1 MSLPWVMIKSNPAPS
16 TYCRQ
21 GWLDSTCCK
30 RGYRWSLTGWHFFPA
45 KLSGV
50 GLWSV
55 PKIYKRSHFR
65 SIRIFEMWRRLRSLI
80 NAKSI
85 SWRDHRKNV
94 WIDASV
100 SDRSVFPSRSQSST
114 TLFFIV
120 FHSNFRR
127 TRIFINI
134 SGAKMLY
141 PNLGRTLKLTKIKF
155 LLCVVPNRGKP
166 TAKSDKNQVKNV
178 KNLKTWTKIG

>member
-85 SWRDHRKNV
+85 SWGDHRKKMFKLMHLWV
-94 WIDASV
+94 TG
-100 SDRSVFPSRSQSST
+100 VFFLPSHRALRRCF
-114 TLFFIV
+114 LFF
-120 FHSNFRR
+120 
-127 TRIFINI
+127 
-134 SGAKMLY
+134 
-141 PNLGRTLKLTKIKF
+141 KF
-155 LLCVVPNRGKP
+155 STDTDIHKYLRWKNVVPKFG
-166 TAKSDKNQVKNV
+166 AYLEIDKDQVFIMRSTQPWQANSK
-178 KNLKTWTKIG
+178 KWQESSQKC

>member
-1 MSLPWVMIKSNPAPS
+1 MLSSLNTSGAVGGNVAKTPAETSVVVAGRASLVVLKIKMDSFNNTNNTWLEMSLPWVMIKSNPAPS

-30 RGYRWSLTGWHFFPA
+30 RGYRWGLTGWHFFPA

-55 PKIYKRSHFR
+55 SKMSKIYKRSHFR
-65 SIRIFEMWRRLRSLI
+65 SIRIFEIWRLRSLI

-100 SDRSVFPSRSQSST
+100 SDRSVFPSKSQSST
-114 TLFFIV
+114 TLFFI
-120 FHSNFRR
+120 FQ
-127 TRIFINI
+127 IFDWH
-134 SGAKMLY
+134 GWHGYA
-141 PNLGRTLKLTKIKF
+141 
-155 LLCVVPNRGKP
+155 
-166 TAKSDKNQVKNV
+166 
-178 KNLKTWTKIG
+178 